1 MPYAKTEAG
10 KTIKIE
16 TPPTAPPAPPTP
28 PAPPAPPAIP
38 TWVIPLAIAAV
49 VGAGIAVYLAYRR

>member
-1 MPYAKTEAG
+1 MPYAKTEAA

-16 TPPTAPPAPPTP
+16 TPPTAPPPA

-49 VGAGIAVYLAYRR
+49 AGIGLAVYLASRR